1 MQILSNKLSS
11 SEAGALAQRERG
23 DLVVSLSL
31 VLPWTDIF
39 GKHFMEKVTIPLL
52 FHEDTMSGNW
62 RLRQW
67 RLYGIIVF
75 GDRREMGHGIREG
88 GRADDLRGCYGDLEK
103 RTPHVLLLTDTQPQD
118 R

>member
-39 GKHFMEKVTIPLL
+39 GKHFMEKVPIPLL

-88 GRADDLRGCYGDLEK
+88 GQTTFEAARAISRS
-103 RTPHVLLLTDTQPQD
+103 VLHMSCLHSSPVS
-118 R
+118 